1 MKRTSLALT
10 IAALTIVAVRARAQD
25 ATSAAPDTSYVEYS
39 DSPFSLPLGIGLRI
53 PTYDR
58 INGLTLPWGP
68 HVETSNGRIDVDA
81 LVRYRSHLGNW
92 DPSVEGILRPGDANE
107 LRFFVGRGTFSNDV
121 WIRGDLMNSLASL
134 FVGSDARNYYR
145 SDKANA
151 RLTHALMN
159 GGTVLTPFIGINY
172 ERDWSTGDLI
182 PTKSP
187 WSVYGRTG
195 RLRMRRGNPPIDRGH
210 IASFNL
216 GSGLEL
222 ATGDVDSKF
231 DVDLERSIATQYDG
245 SCVATPG
252 GLFCTAPRDAF
263 TQATFNGMVKF
274 PTFGSQ
280 TFTFTG
286 HGVWTAAAA
295 VAPAQRFAYM
305 GGAGTLAT
313 VDLLALGGDHL
324 LFLQG
329 DYMIPLEKIQ
339 LPLVGNPF
347 IALRYSAGNAG
358 VGEFPALIQ
367 NLGVGVGASFV
378 RVDFSFDPA
387 HNRSPFSHRSA
398 VTFGADLSF

>member
-1 MKRTSLALT
+1 MKRISHGLIAVALLH
-10 IAALTIVAVRARAQD
+10 AATGRAQD
-25 ATSAAPDTSYVEYS
+25 TTAVDTSYVEYS
-39 DSPFSLPLGIGLRI
+39 DRPISLPLGIGLRV

-58 INGLTLPWGP
+58 VNGLSLPWGP

-92 DPSVEGILRPGDANE
+92 DPSLEGVLRPGDANE
-107 LRFFVGRGTFSNDV
+107 LRFFVGRGTFSNDM

-145 SDKANA
+145 SDKATA
-151 RLTHALMN
+151 RLSHALMN
-159 GGTVLTPFIGINY
+159 GGTVLTPFVGINY
-172 ERDWSTGDLI
+172 ERDWSTGDI
-182 PTKSP
+182 VPTKSP
-187 WSVYGRTG
+187 WSFFGRTG
-195 RLRMRRGNPPIDRGH
+195 RLRMRRGNPPIDKGH
-210 IASFNL
+210 IASFNV

-231 DVDLERSIATQYDG
+231 DVDLERSIATQYDLACI
-245 SCVATPG
+245 STPN
-252 GLFCTAPRDAF
+252 GLFCPSPRDAF
-263 TQATFNGMVKF
+263 TQATLNGMVKF

-329 DYMIPLEKIQ
+329 DYMIPIEKIQ
-339 LPLVGNPF
+339 VPIVGNPF
-347 IALRYSAGNAG
+347 IALRYAVGNAG
-358 VGEFPALIQ
+358 VGQLPSLIQ
-367 NLGVGVGASFV
+367 NLGVGIGASFL
-378 RVDFSFDPA
+378 RVDFTFDPA
-387 HNRSPFSHRSA
+387 HKRSPFSHRSA

>member
-1 MKRTSLALT
+1 MKRTSLALI
-10 IAALTIVAVRARAQD
+10 IAALAGLVTRASAQD
-25 ATSAAPDTSYVEYS
+25 TTAAAPDTSYVEYS
-39 DSPFSLPLGIGLRI
+39 ESPFSLPLGIGLRI
-53 PTYDR
+53 PSYDR

-92 DPSVEGILRPGDANE
+92 DPSLEGILRPGDANE
-107 LRFFVGRGTFSNDV
+107 LRFFVGRGTFTNDA
-121 WIRGDLMNSLASL
+121 WIRSDIMNSLASL

-145 SDKANA
+145 SDKATA
-151 RLTHALMN
+151 RLTRALMN
-159 GGTVLTPFIGINY
+159 GGTVLTPFVGINY
-172 ERDWSTGDLI
+172 ERDWSTGDLV

-187 WSVYGRTG
+187 WSFYGRTG

-231 DVDLERSIATQYDG
+231 DVNLERSIATQYDG
-245 SCVATPG
+245 TCITTPTG
-252 GLFCTAPRDAF
+252 VFCTAPRDAF

-295 VAPAQRFAYM
+295 VAPGQRFAYM

-329 DYMIPLEKIQ
+329 DYMIPLEKIK
-339 LPLVGNPF
+339 LPIVGNPF

-367 NLGVGVGASFV
+367 NLGVGIGASFL

-387 HNRSPFSHRSA
+387 HNRWPFSHRSA

>member
-1 MKRTSLALT
+1 MKRISLTPIL
-10 IAALTIVAVRARAQD
+10 AALVTVVVSARAQD
-25 ATSAAPDTSYVEYS
+25 TTTAAPDTSYVEYS
-39 DSPFSLPLGIGLRI
+39 DSPFSLPLGFGLRV

-58 INGLTLPWGP
+58 INGVTLPWGP
-68 HVETSNGRIDVDA
+68 HVETSNGRINVDA

-92 DPSVEGILRPGDANE
+92 DPSLEGLLRPGDANE
-107 LRFFVGRGTFSNDV
+107 LRLFVGRGTFTNDS

-145 SDKANA
+145 TDKATA
-151 RLTHALMN
+151 RLSHALMN
-159 GGTVLTPFIGINY
+159 GGSVLTPFIGINY
-172 ERDWSTGDLI
+172 ERDWSTGDLA

-187 WSVYGRTG
+187 WSFYGRTG

-210 IASFNL
+210 IASFNV

-222 ATGDVDSKF
+222 AAGDIDSKF

-245 SCVATPG
+245 SCFATPG

-295 VAPAQRFAYM
+295 VAPRQRFAYM

-329 DYMIPLEKIQ
+329 DYMIPLQKIQ
-339 LPLVGNPF
+339 IPIVGNPF
-347 IALRYSAGNAG
+347 IALRYAVGNAG
-358 VGEFPALIQ
+358 VGTLPSLIQ
-367 NLGVGVGASFV
+367 NLGVGTGVSVV
-378 RVDFSFDPA
+378 RVDFTIDPA
-387 HNRSPFSHRSA
+387 KNRSPFSHRSA